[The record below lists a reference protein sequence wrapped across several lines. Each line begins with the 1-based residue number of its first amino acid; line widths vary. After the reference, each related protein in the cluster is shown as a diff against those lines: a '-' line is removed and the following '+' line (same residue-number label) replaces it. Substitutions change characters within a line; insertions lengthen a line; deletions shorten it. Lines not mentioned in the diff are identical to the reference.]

1 MDIDRTD
8 WLILVS
14 DFLMNIVKLGIQED
28 IDEEKA
34 ETDTTQRAPIT
45 DEERKKG
52 KLQALDRLMKL
63 MKQLRYVS
71 IFESYFA
78 C

>member
-1 MDIDRTD
+1 
-8 WLILVS
+8 
-14 DFLMNIVKLGIQED
+14 MNIVKLGIQED

-34 ETDTTQRAPIT
+34 DETDSSQRAPIT
-45 DEERKKG
+45 DEERKRG

-71 IFESYFA
+71 PSVCNIRR
-78 C
+78 

>member
-1 MDIDRTD
+1 
-8 WLILVS
+8 
-14 DFLMNIVKLGIQED
+14 MNIVKLGIQED

-34 ETDTTQRAPIT
+34 EVEVEGTQRAPIT

-71 IFESYFA
+71 LL
-78 C
+78 

>member
-1 MDIDRTD
+1 
-8 WLILVS
+8 
-14 DFLMNIVKLGIQED
+14 MNIVKLGIQED

-34 ETDTTQRAPIT
+34 DETDSSQRAPIT
-45 DEERKKG
+45 DEERKRG

-71 IFESYFA
+71 PSVPNIRR
-78 C
+78 